1 MQRGT
6 MVMIAG
12 VSIVI
17 LNWIFSAVSHD
28 VPDSVKG
35 TMGYVSIV
43 GWLVFFAGFGIKH
56 LDKKKLSL
64 DDPKKRSSLN
74 DSKRKKRS

>member
-1 MQRGT
+1 
-6 MVMIAG
+6 MIAG
-12 VSIVI
+12 ISII
-17 LNWIFSAVSHD
+17 IINWIFSTVSHD
-28 VPDSVKG
+28 VSDSVKG
-35 TMGYVSIV
+35 VMGYVTIG

-56 LDKKKLSL
+56 LDKKKSSL